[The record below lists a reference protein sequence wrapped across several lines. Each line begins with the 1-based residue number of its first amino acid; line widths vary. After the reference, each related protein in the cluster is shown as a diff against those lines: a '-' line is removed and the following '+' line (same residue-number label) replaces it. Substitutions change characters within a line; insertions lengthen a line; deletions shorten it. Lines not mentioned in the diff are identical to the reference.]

1 MIKVAL
7 QSIRRPVSWM
17 VVACLAILVF
27 ALAACGGDGS
37 STTSSS
43 SGSAGNASSNNV
55 SSGNASSSGPVAS
68 VNIKEKKGSSGADV
82 YMCDPTTLSV
92 KKGDTVAFT
101 NMSDEK
107 QDFDQGDAEKAGVD
121 FVMDLNQS
129 TKATFKNAGTFTI
142 KSEKGAVITVTVS

>member
-1 MIKVAL
+1 MIQVAL
-7 QSIRRPVSWM
+7 QSVRRPVSWI

-27 ALAACGGDGS
+27 ALAACSGDGG
-37 STTSSS
+37 STTGSSS
-43 SGSAGNASSNNV
+43 ASTNNV
-55 SSGNASSSGPVAS
+55 SGNASSSAPVTT
-68 VNIKEKKGSSGADV
+68 VNIKKGSSGDV

>member
-7 QSIRRPVSWM
+7 QSVRRPISWM

-27 ALAACGGDGS
+27 ALAACGGDGG
-37 STTSSS
+37 STTGSSS
-43 SGSAGNASSNNV
+43 NSAASSNNV
-55 SSGNASSSGPVAS
+55 SGGNASAPVAT

-92 KKGDTVAFT
+92 KKGDTVTFT

-142 KSEKGAVITVTVS
+142 KSEKGALITVTVS